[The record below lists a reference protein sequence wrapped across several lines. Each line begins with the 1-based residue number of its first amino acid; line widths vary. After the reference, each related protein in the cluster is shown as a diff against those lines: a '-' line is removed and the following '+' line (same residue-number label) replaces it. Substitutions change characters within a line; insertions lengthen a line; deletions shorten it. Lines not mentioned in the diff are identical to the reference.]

1 MKIGKRLLAIFLAAA
16 LLTGCAHVETSDNPV
31 GIGDNSDSV
40 SGSDTAESSEPAVS
54 ENTDTHSEAGS
65 DVTSDMTDDV
75 NSEVSE
81 STDKRE
87 TSENENSESVS
98 EPSVPVPVNTP
109 APAAES
115 TPASAA
121 EGTSASTH
129 ESTPAPVPAAD
140 KPAAQSSTG
149 STGTDKKP
157 ETKPQSSSG
166 AVGNSKLSESGSGT
180 EGTEGKGSYN
190 YGEALQKALI
200 FYELQRSGD
209 IDEKTARCNWRGDS
223 GMNDGADAGLDLTGG
238 LYDAG
243 DNVKFNLPMA
253 YTATMLAWSVYED
266 KDAYEK
272 SGQLEYALDS
282 IKWINDYLIK
292 CHPSKDVYYY
302 QVGDGNADHSW
313 WGAAEVMH
321 MNRPSYK
328 VDKNSPGST
337 VTAEA
342 AAALAACA
350 LVYKNIDSKYSQECL
365 THAKQLYELSES
377 TKSDSGY
384 TAANGFYN
392 SWSGFYDELS
402 WAGMWLYIAT
412 NDKAYLDKAK
422 TYESQSGGNYK
433 WTLCWDDKWAGA
445 VCLLATQTG
454 EQKYKDKIQKNLD
467 WWTTGTGG
475 EKVTYSP
482 KGLAWLD
489 SWGSLRYATTAAFL
503 AGVYA
508 DYKGCPADKVKT
520 YNEFCE
526 KQVNYALGSTGR
538 SFVVGFGVNPPEH
551 PHHRTAQGSWSDNMN
566 EPSNHR
572 HTLYGALV
580 GGPDASDSYT
590 DTVSDYNK
598 NEVACDYNAG
608 FVGAL
613 AKLYG
618 KYGGKTL
625 KDFGAIEKVGDE
637 MYVEYTTNAQGNGF
651 TEIKAVVYNTTAWP
665 ARSSE
670 NLELRY
676 FVDLSELYSAG
687 KSASDVTVSLNYNQ
701 GAKYA
706 GIYEWDKAKHIYYIS
721 LDFSGADI
729 YPGGQ
734 SAYRC
739 EVQFRMSA
747 EGWSADNDPSYK
759 ELVGSNGSSLV
770 RAKSIGLY
778 ENKKLIYG
786 TEPNGKF
793 TGTVV
798 SENGNGGSSGNNGN
812 SGNNSSN
819 GNSGSSQGS
828 GNNSNSSGNSG
839 NNTQTEQKP
848 TSASGGLSVSLN
860 QQSVSGSG
868 NTVQFALDITNNTG
882 AAIDLSKL
890 EIDYFLTADGNNDL
904 NFWCDYSALTGS
916 SYTALTDSVKG
927 SFSKASGDNCDTKCA
942 VTFDSGSIASGD
954 GLTLQVRITRADW
967 SDFNLGND
975 YSAGNVEH
983 IYILNNG
990 KAVFG
995 KKP

>member
-1 MKIGKRLLAIFLAAA
+1 MKFGKRLLAVILAGAMLA
-16 LLTGCAHVETSDNPV
+16 GCANVEISDNPV
-31 GIGDNSDSV
+31 GVIAKGV
-40 SGSDTAESSEPAVS
+40 SGTDMPDTSESPNSGESFGSAVS
-54 ENTDTHSEAGS
+54 EETAGAESETIRDIATDMEDEADS
-65 DVTSDMTDDV
+65 NDPENSAVQVTSESSDI
-75 NSEVSE
+75 SE
-81 STDKRE
+81 SMGKPVGAVTAAAE
-87 TSENENSESVS
+87 
-98 EPSVPVPVNTP
+98 SVPVPAGR
-109 APAAES
+109 APDVQ
-115 TPASAA
+115 
-121 EGTSASTH
+121 TSAVSP
-129 ESTPAPVPAAD
+129 EN
-140 KPAAQSSTG
+140 
-149 STGTDKKP
+149 GTDKKP
-157 ETKPQSSSG
+157 NKTDSAAKPTGG
-166 AVGNSKLSESGSGT
+166 AVGNSKLSENGGGKEGSA
-180 EGTEGKGSYN
+180 GKGSYN

-223 GMNDGADAGLDLTGG
+223 GMNDGEDAGLDLTGG

-253 YTATMLAWSVYED
+253 YTAAMLAWSVYED

-272 SGQLEYALDS
+272 SGQLEYALAS

-321 MNRPSYK
+321 MNRPSFK
-328 VDKNSPGST
+328 VDRNSPGST

-342 AAALAACA
+342 AAALASCA
-350 LVYKNIDSKYSQECL
+350 AVYKDIDSKYAKECL
-365 THAKQLYELSES
+365 THAKQLYEFAES

-402 WAGMWLYIAT
+402 WAGMWIYIASG
-412 NDKAYLDKAK
+412 DKSYLDKAK
-422 TYESQSGGNYK
+422 TYEAQSGGNYK
-433 WTLCWDDKWAGA
+433 WTMCWDDKWAGA
-445 VCLLATQTG
+445 VCLLATHTG
-454 EQKYKDKIQKNLD
+454 EQKYKDKIQKNLN
-467 WWTTGTGG
+467 WWTVGTGG
-475 EKVTYSP
+475 ERVTYSP

-489 SWGSLRYATTAAFL
+489 SWGSLRYSTTAAFL

-508 DYKGCPADKVKT
+508 DYKGCPADKAKI
-520 YNEFCE
+520 YSEFCE
-526 KQVNYALGSTGR
+526 KQINYALGSSGR
-538 SFVVGFGVNPPEH
+538 SFVVGFGENPPEH
-551 PHHRTAQGSWSDNMN
+551 PHHRTAHGSWCDNMN
-566 EPSNHR
+566 EPNYHR

-580 GGPDASDSYT
+580 GGPDASDGYT
-590 DTVSDYNK
+590 DSVSDYNK

-618 KYGGKTL
+618 RYGGQTI
-625 KDFGAIEKVGDE
+625 KDFGAIEPVGE
-637 MYVEYTTNAQGNGF
+637 EIYVEYNTNAQGNGF

-687 KSASDVTVSLNYNQ
+687 KSAADVTVSLNYNQ

-706 GIYEWDKAKHIYYIS
+706 GIFEWNKAKHIYYIS

-739 EVQFRMSA
+739 EVQFRMAA
-747 EGWSADNDPSYK
+747 EGWSAENDPSYK
-759 ELVGSNGSSLV
+759 ELIGSNGSSMV
-770 RAKSIGLY
+770 RAKSVGLY
-778 ENKKLIYG
+778 ENGKLIYG
-786 TEPNGKF
+786 AEPNGKF
-793 TGTVV
+793 TGVA
-798 SENGNGGSSGNNGN
+798 EENNGN
-812 SGNNSSN
+812 SGESGIPNGSQNTGSNSSN
-819 GNSGSSQGS
+819 EVSNSGSDD
-828 GNNSNSSGNSG
+828 SSK
-839 NNTQTEQKP
+839 TEQKP
-848 TSASGGLSVSLN
+848 SSSKGGLSVSLN
-860 QQSVSGSG
+860 QQSASGNG
-868 NTVQFALDITNNTG
+868 NTVQFTLDITNGTG
-882 AAIDLSKL
+882 AVIDLSKL
-890 EIDYFLTADGNNDL
+890 EIDYFFTADGNSDL
-904 NFWCDYSALTGS
+904 NFWCDHSALTGD

-942 VTFDSGSIASGD
+942 ITFGSGSLPSGG
-954 GLTLQVRITRADW
+954 GLTVQVRITRADW

-975 YSAGNVEH
+975 YSAGNAEH

-990 KAVFG
+990 KAIFG

>member
-1 MKIGKRLLAIFLAAA
+1 MKFGKRLLAVILAGA
-16 LLTGCAHVETSDNPV
+16 LLTSCTNVEISDNPV
-31 GIGDNSDSV
+31 GMGDSSEIMSGMDMSETDIGESSESAGSEYAASGESEAYDSLPEETDGDDSGSLESSNEREAANTSDVDNSV
-40 SGSDTAESSEPAVS
+40 SGSVGVVTSAVTEGGTVS
-54 ENTDTHSEAGS
+54 VYDGSAPVQTSAGS
-65 DVTSDMTDDV
+65 S
-75 NSEVSE
+75 
-81 STDKRE
+81 
-87 TSENENSESVS
+87 
-98 EPSVPVPVNTP
+98 
-109 APAAES
+109 
-115 TPASAA
+115 
-121 EGTSASTH
+121 
-129 ESTPAPVPAAD
+129 
-140 KPAAQSSTG
+140 
-149 STGTDKKP
+149 DKKP
-157 ETKPQSSSG
+157 DSTAAKPTVVT
-166 AVGNSKLSESGSGT
+166 VGNGKLSEKGSGR
-180 EGTEGKGSYN
+180 EGSTGKGSYN

-223 GMNDGADAGLDLTGG
+223 GMNDGADVGLDLTGG

-253 YTATMLAWSVYED
+253 YSAAMLAWSVYED
-266 KDAYEK
+266 RDAYEK
-272 SGQLEYALDS
+272 SGQLEYALGS

-321 MNRPSYK
+321 MNRPSFK
-328 VDKNSPGST
+328 VDRNSPGST

-342 AAALAACA
+342 AAALASCTA
-350 LVYKNIDSKYSQECL
+350 VYKDIDSGYADECL
-365 THAKQLYELSES
+365 THAKQLYEFAES
-377 TKSDSGY
+377 AKSDSGY

-412 NDKAYLDKAK
+412 GDKNYLEKAK
-422 TYESQSGGNYK
+422 QYEANSGGNYK
-433 WTLCWDDKWAGA
+433 WTLCWDDKWAGV
-445 VCLLATQTG
+445 VCLLAIETG
-454 EQKYKDKIQKNLD
+454 EQVYKDKIQKNLD
-467 WWTTGTGG
+467 WWTVGTGG
-475 EKVTYSP
+475 ERVAYSP
-482 KGLAWLD
+482 EGLAWLD
-489 SWGSLRYATTAAFL
+489 SWGSLRYSTTAAFL

-508 DYKGCPADKVKT
+508 DYKGCPADKAKI
-520 YNEFCE
+520 YSEFCE
-526 KQVNYALGSTGR
+526 KQINYALGSTGR
-538 SFVVGFGVNPPEH
+538 SFVVGFGENPPEH
-551 PHHRTAQGSWSDNMN
+551 PHHRTAQGSWCDNMN
-566 EPSNHR
+566 EPNYHR

-580 GGPDASDSYT
+580 GGPDASDGYT
-590 DTVSDYNK
+590 DSVSDYNK

-618 KYGGKTL
+618 KYGGQTI
-625 KDFGAIEKVGDE
+625 KDFGAIEPVGEE
-637 MYVEYTTNAQGNGF
+637 MYVEYNTNAQGGGF

-687 KSASDVTVSLNYNQ
+687 KSAADVTVSLNYNQ

-706 GIYEWDKAKHIYYIS
+706 GIFEWNKAKNIYYIS

-739 EVQFRMSA
+739 EVQFRMAA

-759 ELVGSNGSSLV
+759 ELVGSNGGSMV
-770 RAKSIGLY
+770 RAKSVGLY
-778 ENKKLIYG
+778 ENGKLIYG
-786 TEPNGKF
+786 TKPDGKF
-793 TGTVV
+793 TGAAV
-798 SENGNGGSSGNNGN
+798 ENSGNNGG
-812 SGNNSSN
+812 S
-819 GNSGSSQGS
+819 GNSGSSQNT
-828 GNNSNSSGNSG
+828 GNNNSSNSSENSTV
-839 NNTQTEQKP
+839 NSASQTGQKP
-848 TSASGGLSVSLN
+848 SSSNGGLSVSLN
-860 QQSVSGSG
+860 QQSASGNG
-868 NTVQFALDITNNTG
+868 NTVQFTLDITNGTG

-890 EIDYFLTADGNNDL
+890 EIDYFFTADGSSDL
-904 NFWCDYSALTGS
+904 NFWCDYSALTGD
-916 SYTALTDSVKG
+916 SYAALTDSVKG

-942 VTFDSGSIASGD
+942 ITFGSGSLPSGG
-954 GLTLQVRITRADW
+954 GLTVQVRITRADW

-975 YSAGNVEH
+975 YSAGNAEH

>member
-1 MKIGKRLLAIFLAAA
+1 MKIGKRLLAVILAGA
-16 LLTGCAHVETSDNPV
+16 LLTGCANSEILNPV
-31 GIGDNSDSV
+31 GAGESSEGV
-40 SGSDTAESSEPAVS
+40 SGIEESSEPSGEESAENSRDEAVTDGSDNTDNSDIDDTTDDGGS
-54 ENTDTHSEAGS
+54 ENAGSVETSGGAESGSVSAATDTAVE
-65 DVTSDMTDDV
+65 
-75 NSEVSE
+75 
-81 STDKRE
+81 
-87 TSENENSESVS
+87 EN
-98 EPSVPVPVNTP
+98 VPVPSG
-109 APAAES
+109 S
-115 TPASAA
+115 TPSVTSTA
-121 EGTSASTH
+121 GTAG
-129 ESTPAPVPAAD
+129 
-140 KPAAQSSTG
+140 SS
-149 STGTDKKP
+149 DKKP
-157 ETKPQSSSG
+157 VSAPQKTSGG
-166 AVGNSKLSESGSGT
+166 AVGNDKLSESGSGT
-180 EGTEGKGSYN
+180 EGSAGKGSYN

-209 IDEKTARCNWRGDS
+209 IDEETARCNWRGDS
-223 GMNDGADAGLDLTGG
+223 GMSDGADAGLDLTGG

-266 KDAYEK
+266 RDAYEK

-292 CHPSKDVYYY
+292 CHPEKDVYYY

-350 LVYKNIDSKYSQECL
+350 AVYKDIDGDYSRECL
-365 THAKQLYELSES
+365 THAKQLYDFAES

-412 NDKAYLDKAK
+412 GEKNYLEKAK
-422 TYESQSGGNYK
+422 TYEAQAGGNYK

-467 WWTTGTGG
+467 WWTVGTGG
-475 EKVTYSP
+475 ERVTYSP

-508 DYKGCPADKVKT
+508 EYKGCPADKAKT
-520 YNEFCE
+520 YSEFCE

-566 EPSNHR
+566 EPNYHR

-580 GGPDASDSYT
+580 GGPDASDGYADS
-590 DTVSDYNK
+590 VSDYNK

-618 KYGGKTL
+618 KYGGKTI
-625 KDFGAIEKVGDE
+625 KDFGAIEEVGEE
-637 MYVEYTTNAQGNGF
+637 MYVEYNTNAQGNGF

-687 KSASDVTVSLNYNQ
+687 KSAADVTVSLNYNQ

-706 GIYEWDKAKHIYYIS
+706 GIFEWDKAKHIYYVS

-798 SENGNGGSSGNNGN
+798 SEGNGN
-812 SGNNSSN
+812 SGGS
-819 GNSGSSQGS
+819 GGQSGSQG
-828 GNNSNSSGNSG
+828 SGNSG
-839 NNTQTEQKP
+839 NNNGGNSSNGNTSQTEQKP
-848 TSASGGLSVSLN
+848 SSTGGGLSVTLN
-860 QQSVSGSG
+860 QQSVSGNG
-868 NTVQFALDITNNTG
+868 NTVQFTLDITNNGT
-882 AAIDLSKL
+882 AIDLSKL
-890 EIDYFLTADGNNDL
+890 EIDYFFTADGNNDL
-904 NFWCDYSALTGS
+904 NFWCDYSALTGD
-916 SYTALTDSVKG
+916 SYAAMTDSVKG
-927 SFSKASGDNCDTKCA
+927 SFSKASGENCDTKCA
-942 VTFDSGSIASGD
+942 ITFGSGSLSSG
-954 GLTLQVRITRADW
+954 GGITVQVRITRADW

-975 YSAGNVEH
+975 YSAGNAEH
-983 IYILNNG
+983 IYILNDG

>member
-1 MKIGKRLLAIFLAAA
+1 MKIGKRLPAIILAGA
-16 LLTGCAHVETSDNPV
+16 LLTGCANSELSNPV
-31 GIGDNSDSV
+31 GAMDME
-40 SGSDTAESSEPAVS
+40 ESSEVVSAVGESYEPSGS
-54 ENTDTHSEAGS
+54 ENAEDTRDEAGAGNEDS
-65 DVTSDMTDDV
+65 FDMTDTSDD
-75 NSEVSE
+75 NS
-81 STDKRE
+81 T
-87 TSENENSESVS
+87 ENSGNEVTSNDTESDVVS
-98 EPSVPVPVNTP
+98 AATNTSVGENTPVPSG
-109 APAAES
+109 S
-115 TPASAA
+115 TP
-121 EGTSASTH
+121 TTASTA
-129 ESTPAPVPAAD
+129 ST
-140 KPAAQSSTG
+140 TG
-149 STGTDKKP
+149 GSDKKP
-157 ETKPQSSSG
+157 ESTAPKSSSG
-166 AVGNSKLSESGSGT
+166 TVGNDKLSESGSGT
-180 EGTEGKGSYN
+180 EGTVGKGSYN

-223 GMNDGADAGLDLTGG
+223 GMSDGADAGLDLTGG

-292 CHPSKDVYYY
+292 CHPEKDVYYY

-350 LVYKNIDSKYSQECL
+350 AVYKDIDGKYAQECL
-365 THAKQLYELSES
+365 THAKQLYDFAES
-377 TKSDSGY
+377 AKSDSGY

-412 NDKAYLDKAK
+412 TDKSYLDKAK
-422 TYESQSGGNYK
+422 TYEAQSGGNYK

-475 EKVTYSP
+475 ERVTYSP

-520 YNEFCE
+520 YSEFCE

-538 SFVVGFGVNPPEH
+538 SFVVGFGENPPEH

-566 EPSNHR
+566 DPNYHR

-580 GGPDASDSYT
+580 GGPDASDGYT
-590 DTVSDYNK
+590 DSVSDYNK

-618 KYGGKTL
+618 KYGGKTI
-625 KDFGAIEKVGDE
+625 KDFGAIEEVGEE
-637 MYVEYTTNAQGNGF
+637 MYVEYNTNAQGNGF
-651 TEIKAVVYNTTAWP
+651 TEIKAIVYNTTAWP

-687 KSASDVTVSLNYNQ
+687 KTASDVTVSLNYNQ

-706 GIYEWDKAKHIYYIS
+706 GIFEWDKAKHIYYIS

-759 ELVGSNGSSLV
+759 ELVGGNGSSLV

-798 SENGNGGSSGNNGN
+798 SEGGSSNNGNTGNSGNNSGGTQSSGNNGN
-812 SGNNSSN
+812 SN
-819 GNSGSSQGS
+819 
-828 GNNSNSSGNSG
+828 
-839 NNTQTEQKP
+839 NNTSQTEQKP
-848 TSASGGLSVSLN
+848 SSTGGGLSVTLD

-868 NTVQFALDITNNTG
+868 NTVQFTLDITNNG

-904 NFWCDYSALTGS
+904 NFWCDYSALTGDN
-916 SYTALTDSVKG
+916 YAALTDSVKG

-942 VTFDSGSIASGD
+942 ITFGSGSLSSG
-954 GLTLQVRITRADW
+954 GGITIQVRITRADW

-975 YSAGNVEH
+975 YSAGNAEH
-983 IYILNNG
+983 IYILNDG

>member
-1 MKIGKRLLAIFLAAA
+1 MKIGKRFLAVILAGA
-16 LLTGCAHVETSDNPV
+16 LLTGCTKSEIYPIAGEVDNSEAVSGYETLDNIENTDSAESSVTTSSVDFEESEDNDAPDDTADTGSDEDTDR
-31 GIGDNSDSV
+31 DNSDNNGAAGSGTASV
-40 SGSDTAESSEPAVS
+40 SGSAGGSSVDGGSERQPAS
-54 ENTDTHSEAGS
+54 STGGS
-65 DVTSDMTDDV
+65 DKQPGTS
-75 NSEVSE
+75 
-81 STDKRE
+81 
-87 TSENENSESVS
+87 
-98 EPSVPVPVNTP
+98 
-109 APAAES
+109 
-115 TPASAA
+115 
-121 EGTSASTH
+121 GTSA
-129 ESTPAPVPAAD
+129 A
-140 KPAAQSSTG
+140 
-149 STGTDKKP
+149 GT
-157 ETKPQSSSG
+157 
-166 AVGNSKLSESGSGT
+166 VGNSKLSESGSGT
-180 EGTEGKGSYN
+180 EGSAGKGGYN

-209 IDEKTARCNWRGDS
+209 IDEATARCNWRGDS
-223 GMNDGADAGLDLTGG
+223 GMSDGSDAGLDLTGG

-266 KDAYEK
+266 KDSYEK
-272 SGQLEYALDS
+272 SGQLEYALGN

-292 CHPSKDVYYY
+292 CHPSDNVYYY
-302 QVGDGNADHSW
+302 QVGDGNVDHSW

-321 MNRPSYK
+321 MNRPSFK
-328 VDKNSPGST
+328 VDLNNPGST

-342 AAALAACA
+342 AAALASCA
-350 LVYKNIDSKYSQECL
+350 AVYKDIDSKYAQECL
-365 THAKQLYELSES
+365 THAKQLYDFAET

-402 WAGMWLYIAT
+402 WAAMWLYIAT
-412 NDKAYLDKAK
+412 NDKDYLAKAK
-422 TYESQSGGNYK
+422 TYEAQAGGNYK

-454 EQKYKDKIQKNLD
+454 EQTYKDKIQKNLD
-467 WWTTGTGG
+467 WWTVGTGG
-475 EKVTYSP
+475 ERVTYSP

-508 DYKGCPADKVKT
+508 DYSGCPADKAKT
-520 YNEFCE
+520 YSEFCE
-526 KQVNYALGSTGR
+526 SQVNYALGSTGR

-566 EPSNHR
+566 EPSSHR

-580 GGPDASDSYT
+580 GGPDASDSYA

-618 KYGGKTL
+618 KYGGQTI
-625 KDFGAIEKVGDE
+625 KDFGAIEPVGEE
-637 MYVEYTTNAQGNGF
+637 MYVEYGNNAQGNGF
-651 TEIKAVVYNTTAWP
+651 TEIKAIVYNTTAWP

-676 FVDLSELYSAG
+676 FADLSELYSAG
-687 KSASDVTVSLNYNQ
+687 RTASDVTVSLNYNQ

-706 GIYEWDKAKHIYYIS
+706 GIYEWDKANNIYYIS
-721 LDFSGADI
+721 LDFSDADI

-739 EVQFRMSA
+739 EVQFRMAA
-747 EGWSADNDPSYK
+747 EGWNADNDPSYK
-759 ELVGSNGSSLV
+759 ELVTSGAGSLV
-770 RAKSIGLY
+770 RAQSVGLY
-778 ENKKLIYG
+778 ENGKLIYG

-798 SENGNGGSSGNNGN
+798 SENNGNNGN
-812 SGNNSSN
+812 NGNTQNSS
-819 GNSGSSQGS
+819 GNSGSSQNA
-828 GNNSNSSGNSG
+828 GNNSS
-839 NNTQTEQKP
+839 NNTSTASQTEQKP
-848 TSASGGLSVSLN
+848 SSTSGGLAVSLN
-860 QQSVSGSG
+860 QQSVSGNG
-868 NTVQFALDITNNTG
+868 NTVQFTLDITNNTG
-882 AAIDLSKL
+882 ASIDLSKL
-890 EIDYFLTADGNNDL
+890 EIDYFLTADGNSDL
-904 NFWCDYSALTGS
+904 NFWCDYSALTGDN
-916 SYTALTDSVKG
+916 YAALTDSVKG
-927 SFSKASGDNCDTKCA
+927 SFSSASGDNTDTKCA
-942 VTFDSGSIASGD
+942 ITFGSGSLSNGG

-967 SDFNLGND
+967 TDFNLGND
-975 YSAGNVEH
+975 YSAGNAEH
-983 IYILNNG
+983 IYIMNNG

-995 KKP
+995 NKP

>member
-1 MKIGKRLLAIFLAAA
+1 MKFGKRLLAVILAVVMLA
-16 LLTGCAHVETSDNPV
+16 GCANVEISDNPV
-31 GIGDNSDSV
+31 GVIAEGV
-40 SGSDTAESSEPAVS
+40 SGTDMPDTSESPNSGESFGSAVS
-54 ENTDTHSEAGS
+54 EETAGAESETIRDIMTDTEDGAGPNGPENS
-65 DVTSDMTDDV
+65 DV
-75 NSEVSE
+75 
-81 STDKRE
+81 R
-87 TSENENSESVS
+87 ENSESS
-98 EPSVPVPVNTP
+98 DIGDSATEPVGAVTSDVTESVPADSPSDTH
-109 APAAES
+109 
-115 TPASAA
+115 TSAA
-121 EGTSASTH
+121 SSENST
-129 ESTPAPVPAAD
+129 E
-140 KPAAQSSTG
+140 
-149 STGTDKKP
+149 KKP
-157 ETKPQSSSG
+157 NKTDSAAKPTGET
-166 AVGNSKLSESGSGT
+166 VGNGKLSENGGGKEGSA
-180 EGTEGKGSYN
+180 GKGSYN

-253 YTATMLAWSVYED
+253 YTAAMLAWSVYED
-266 KDAYEK
+266 GDAYEK

-321 MNRPSYK
+321 MNRPSFK
-328 VDKNSPGST
+328 VDRNSPGST

-342 AAALAACA
+342 AAALASCA
-350 LVYKNIDSKYSQECL
+350 AVYKDIDGDYAKECL
-365 THAKQLYELSES
+365 THAKQLYEFAES

-402 WAGMWLYIAT
+402 WAGMWLYIASS
-412 NDKAYLDKAK
+412 DKSYLEKAK
-422 TYESQSGGNYK
+422 TYEAQSGGNYK
-433 WTLCWDDKWAGA
+433 WTMCWDDKWAGA
-445 VCLLATQTG
+445 VCLLATHTG

-467 WWTTGTGG
+467 WWTVGTGG
-475 EKVTYSP
+475 ERVTYSP

-489 SWGSLRYATTAAFL
+489 SWGSLRYSTTAAFL

-508 DYKGCPADKVKT
+508 DYKGCPADKAKV
-520 YNEFCE
+520 YSEFCE
-526 KQVNYALGSTGR
+526 KQINYALGSTGR
-538 SFVVGFGVNPPEH
+538 SFVVGFGENPPEH
-551 PHHRTAQGSWSDNMN
+551 PHHRTAQGSWCDNMN
-566 EPSNHR
+566 EPNHHR

-580 GGPDASDSYT
+580 GGPDASDGYT
-590 DTVSDYNK
+590 DTVSDFNK

-618 KYGGKTL
+618 KYGGQTI
-625 KDFGAIEKVGDE
+625 KDFGAIEPVGEE
-637 MYVEYTTNAQGNGF
+637 MYVEYNTNAQGNGF

-687 KSASDVTVSLNYNQ
+687 KSAADVTVSLNYNQ

-706 GIYEWDKAKHIYYIS
+706 GVFEWNKAKHIYYIS
-721 LDFSGADI
+721 LDFGGADI

-739 EVQFRMSA
+739 EVQFRMAA

-759 ELVGSNGSSLV
+759 ELVGSNGSSMV

-778 ENKKLIYG
+778 ENGKLIYG
-786 TEPNGKF
+786 AEPNGKF
-793 TGTVV
+793 TGVAA
-798 SENGNGGSSGNNGN
+798 ENNKNNGSGGNPGGSQGAGNNQSSGSGEENN
-812 SGNNSSN
+812 SGN
-819 GNSGSSQGS
+819 GASGSAG
-828 GNNSNSSGNSG
+828 
-839 NNTQTEQKP
+839 QTEQKP
-848 TSASGGLSVSLN
+848 SSSKGGLDVSLN
-860 QQSVSGSG
+860 QQAASG
-868 NTVQFALDITNNTG
+868 NGNTIQFTLDISNGTG
-882 AAIDLSKL
+882 KSIDLSKL
-890 EIDYFLTADGNNDL
+890 EIDYFFTSDGNSDL
-904 NFWCDYSALTGS
+904 NFWCDYSALTGD
-916 SYTALTDSVKG
+916 SYTALTDSVMG
-927 SFSKASGDNCDTKCA
+927 SFSKANGDNCDAKCA
-942 VTFDSGSIASGD
+942 ITFGSGSLPSG
-954 GLTLQVRITRADW
+954 GGITVQVRITRADW

-975 YSAGNVEH
+975 YSAGNAEH
-983 IYILNNG
+983 IYILNDG
-990 KAVFG
+990 KAIFG